1 MYFVI
6 CSCTCHSLAISR
18 RCFFLKIF
26 PPYVSSLL
34 INVTIYCIFPEQKV
48 IGNVRSRPPPL
59 SWNNPSSCLEQL
71 ILLLQFYRAGK
82 AEKWTRRRE
91 GERRQCRVRLE
102 EEDGQSF
109 LFLLRPPPPS
119 SPNSSLPST
128 ATAQIQVPSAYHPGL
143 SRPDPVA
150 PSSGAKGGRCSLV
163 RVTVASALDSATS
176 PMTRARA
183 LV

>member
-1 MYFVI
+1 MSQYIAFFRNRKL
-6 CSCTCHSLAISR
+6 SGMLDLDRLLSLG
-18 RCFFLKIF
+18 
-26 PPYVSSLL
+26 
-34 INVTIYCIFPEQKV
+34 TIL
-48 IGNVRSRPPPL
+48 PL
-59 SWNNPSSCLEQL
+59 AWNNRFSCFNFTEQ
-71 ILLLQFYRAGK
+71 
-82 AEKWTRRRE
+82 ERRRN
-91 GERRQCRVRLE
+91 GRGDTKGSGGSVALDSRKKM
-102 EEDGQSF
+102 DNPFSSSSA
-109 LFLLRPPPPS
+109 PPPS

-183 LV
+183 LVRVCQVHVSAALLIMTSFRG